1 MRKSIFF
8 KVFSG
13 YIVLLLLLSL
23 IFILFSFRTI
33 RHHYLDT
40 LARDLENIGRTV
52 DSRVL
57 ALLDEGRAADLEAYL
72 QELGEKINT
81 RLTVINPDGVVAADS
96 ERDPA
101 AMESHRFRPE
111 VQEALQGRTGRAL
124 RYSSTVKEDML
135 YVALPLWRNGRV
147 EGAIRLSLF
156 VPAIDALLADLR
168 ADIGRA
174 VGLLMAFSLLVA
186 FLFSR
191 YLTRPLGQL
200 IKAFR
205 RVAGGDFEAVVRLR
219 SKDEWLDL
227 AQSFNSMTA
236 EVKTLFADLGRRK
249 EELDHIIASMQEGL
263 LVLDRGG
270 KIVLANESS
279 RKLVGQD
286 ALEGKFFW
294 EVVRMTPFVELVRR
308 VKEEKR
314 GQTAEFI
321 SGEKNL
327 LCRASY
333 LPVQDGVVATLHDI
347 SEVHKLNRMKKDFV
361 LNMSHELRTPL
372 TAIRGYA
379 ETLEQEVDA
388 ERRVYVETILRHTD
402 RLIKI
407 VEDLLALSTLEERS
421 TSLEREAVDLRAL
434 TETVFKVF
442 EPKAREKNLA
452 LRLTAEESL
461 PVIRAD
467 PFRLEQMLINLIDN
481 AVKYTEKGSI
491 EVILKEAEKGIAVE
505 IADTGIGIPEE
516 DQDRVFER
524 FYVVDKSRSRKL
536 GGTGLG
542 LSIVKHIVLQH
553 GGKIDLHS
561 TPGVGSRFRIFLP
574 SSAPDG
580 GG

>member
-1 MRKSIFF
+1 VKKSIFF
-8 KVFSG
+8 KVFAG
-13 YIVLLLLLSL
+13 YVILLLLLSL
-23 IFILFSFRTI
+23 IFTLFSFRTI

-40 LARDLENIGRTV
+40 LARDLENIGQTI

-57 ALLDEGRAADLEAYL
+57 AFLEEGKAADLEAYL
-72 QELGEKINT
+72 KELGAKINT
-81 RLTVINPDGVVAADS
+81 RFTVINPEGVVVADS

-111 VQEALQGRTGRAL
+111 LQEALQGRTGRAL
-124 RYSSTVKEDML
+124 RYSSTIKEDML
-135 YVALPLWRNGRV
+135 YVALPLWKNGRV
-147 EGAIRLSLF
+147 EGAVRISLF
-156 VPAIDALLADLR
+156 VPAIEALLGDLR
-168 ADIGRA
+168 ADISRA
-174 VGLLMAFSLLVA
+174 VGLLIAISLLCA

-200 IKAFR
+200 IKASR
-205 RVAGGDFEAVVRLR
+205 RVAAGDFEAVVRLR
-219 SKDEWLDL
+219 STDEWRDL

-249 EELDHIIASMQEGL
+249 EELDHVIGSMQEGL

-270 KIVLANESS
+270 KIIVANESA
-279 RKLVGQD
+279 RKLVGQET
-286 ALEGKFFW
+286 LEGKFFW
-294 EVVRMTPFVELVRR
+294 EVVRMTPFVELVHR
-308 VKEEKR
+308 VKKEKR

-321 SGEKNL
+321 SGEKNII
-327 LCRASY
+327 CRASY
-333 LPVQDGVVATLHDI
+333 LPAQDSVVATLHDI
-347 SEVHKLNRMKKDFV
+347 SEIQKLNRMKKDFV

-379 ETLEQEVDA
+379 ETLEQEMGG
-388 ERRVYVETILRHTD
+388 EQRGYVETILRHTD

-407 VEDLLALSTLEERS
+407 VEDLLTLSTLEERS
-421 TSLEREAVDLRAL
+421 PSLESEAVDLRAL
-434 TETVFKVF
+434 AEPVFKVF
-442 EPKAREKNLA
+442 EPKARAKNLA
-452 LRLTAEESL
+452 LRLVVEDSL
-461 PVIRAD
+461 PLIQGD

-491 EVILKEAEKGIAVE
+491 EVILKKAEHGIAVE

-542 LSIVKHIVLQH
+542 LSIVKHIVLLH
-553 GGKIDLHS
+553 GGKIDLRS
-561 TPGVGSRFRIFLP
+561 TPGVGAKFYIYLP
-574 SSAPDG
+574 SG
-580 GG
+580 GPEGKG

>member
-1 MRKSIFF
+1 MKKSIFF
-8 KVFSG
+8 KVFAG
-13 YIVLLLLLSL
+13 FIVLLLLLSL
-23 IFILFSFRTI
+23 VFILFSFRTI

-40 LARDLENIGRTV
+40 LARDLEKIGRTV

-57 ALLDEGRAADLEAYL
+57 DLLAGGKAADLEAYL
-72 QELGEKINT
+72 QELGKEIST

-101 AMESHRFRPE
+101 TMENHRFRPE
-111 VQEALQGRTGRAL
+111 IQVALQGRTGRAL
-124 RYSSTVKEDML
+124 RFSSTVKEDML
-135 YVALPLWRNGRV
+135 YVAMPIWRNGRV
-147 EGAIRLSLF
+147 EGIFRLSLF
-156 VPAIDALLADLR
+156 VPAIDSLLADLR
-168 ADIGRA
+168 ADIGQA
-174 VGLLMAFSLLVA
+174 VGLLAAFSVLFA

-200 IKAFR
+200 IKASR
-205 RVAGGDFEAVVRLR
+205 RLAAGDFDAVVRLR
-219 SKDEWLDL
+219 RMDEWRDL

-236 EVKTLFADLGRRK
+236 ELKTLFADLGRRR
-249 EELDHIIASMQEGL
+249 EELNHIIASMEEGL
-263 LVLDRGG
+263 LVLDGGG
-270 KIVLANESS
+270 KIILANAGA
-279 RKLVGQD
+279 RKLVGQE
-286 ALEGKFFW
+286 ALEGRFFW

-308 VKEEKR
+308 VKEERR
-314 GQTAEFI
+314 GQTAEFT
-321 SGEKNL
+321 SGDKNI

-333 LPVQDGVVATLHDI
+333 LPVQDGVVATLQDI

-379 ETLEQEVDA
+379 ETLEQEVGG
-388 ERRVYVETILRHTD
+388 EQRVYVETILRHTE

-421 TSLEREAVDLRAL
+421 PSLEREAVDLRAL
-434 TETVFKVF
+434 AETVFKVF
-442 EPKAREKNLA
+442 EPKARAKNLA
-452 LRLTAEESL
+452 LRLNAEDFL
-461 PVIRAD
+461 LVIQGD
-467 PFRLEQMLINLIDN
+467 PFLLEQMIINLIDN

-491 EVILKEAEKGIAVE
+491 ELSLRKTETGVAIE

-561 TPGVGSRFRIFLP
+561 TPGVGSRFRIDLP
-574 SSAPDG
+574 STT
-580 GG
+580 